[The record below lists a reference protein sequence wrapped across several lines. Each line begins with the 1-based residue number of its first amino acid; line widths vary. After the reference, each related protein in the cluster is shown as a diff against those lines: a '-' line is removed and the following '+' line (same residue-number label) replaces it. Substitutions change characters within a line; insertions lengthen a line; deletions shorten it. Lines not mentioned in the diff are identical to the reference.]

1 MFGLMALA
9 AITVYGICGLLAL
22 IATILSV
29 VRARRL
35 PSYWTIAV
43 ISIVCGLAYQLWPL
57 PKASS
62 LEGEAFMAMVSSAFS
77 LPMAIIVAG
86 SIVMLAF
93 AGSNSPSLRQLS
105 ALSWGFFTA
114 LVTRV
119 VMLVI
124 TYP

>member
-1 MFGLMALA
+1 VFGLIALA

-43 ISIVCGLAYQLWPL
+43 ISIVCGLAYLLWPL

-62 LEGEAFMAMVSSAFS
+62 LDGEAFMAMVSSAFS
-77 LPMAIIVAG
+77 LPMVIIAVG
-86 SIVMLAF
+86 STVTMAF
-93 AGSNSPSLRQLS
+93 GGSNSSTLRQLS
-105 ALSWGFFTA
+105 GLSWGFFTA
-114 LVTRV
+114 FVTRV